1 VNPTWHNLYISF
13 LFEFFSL
20 ALSQLKIEPDFSYL
34 ATTAQ
39 APPQIQK
46 LPPAQIKSYTLE
58 LLRAK
63 LGKNSQRALRTP
75 VVHFPIPTNYPSAQ
89 GPRRKRDEDR
99 HIHPT
104 SFFTSGR
111 RRNLFRRIL
120 RQMLLSIAKRFC
132 SPVSD
137 ASKKTQ
143 ARRTQNA
150 EGRQR

>member
-46 LPPAQIKSYTLE
+46 LPPAQNQE
-58 LLRAK
+58 LHSWTAAGGAREK
-63 LGKNSQRALRTP
+63 LSTSITHASST
-75 VVHFPIPTNYPSAQ
+75 FPIPTNYSSAQ

>member
-58 LLRAK
+58 LLRAT

-75 VVHFPIPTNYPSAQ
+75 VVHFRYRPTIRPPKVLGGNAMKTDTFIRHLSLQAAAAETCSA
-89 GPRRKRDEDR
+89 G
-99 HIHPT
+99 
-104 SFFTSGR
+104 FFGR
-111 RRNLFRRIL
+111 C
-120 RQMLLSIAKRFC
+120 C
-132 SPVSD
+132 S
-137 ASKKTQ
+137 
-143 ARRTQNA
+143 R
-150 EGRQR
+150 